1 MENDI
6 KLPNGYKYSK
16 VGVIPEDWDC
26 VKLGTLGTFKKGKGV
41 STSNTI
47 ESGLSA
53 MMYGDI
59 YVKYNTKFY
68 TTDYR
73 ISEEDAKGS
82 TPIEKNTL
90 LFTCS
95 GETPEEIGKCVCYLG
110 DDTVYIGGDILS
122 FVQEGNDSL
131 FLAYQQNYYSQ
142 IKQKARMGQGNSVV
156 HIYEKQLSSL
166 NVCIPRDINEQ
177 RQIAKILSEQD
188 RIIELNEALIE
199 RKIQLKKYLLQVL
212 LNYGADY
219 HLRTDEDCDDWKD
232 TQLKKVLKER
242 KEYAEKGTGYEHISL
257 TKEGV
262 VPKSD
267 RYERDFLVKDTEK
280 KYKITRTNDICYN
293 PANLKFGVISRNRY
307 GEGIF
312 SPIYVTYEVSK
323 KYDVDFIG
331 FFVERWDFINRIRKY
346 EQGTVY
352 ERMAVSSKDFLRGT
366 FKLPE
371 INEQKSIS
379 KILLETANEIDC
391 IKNKVALEKRKKM
404 ALMQLLLTGK
414 VRTKIE

>member
-199 RKIQLKKYLLQVL
+199 RKIQHKKYLLQVL

>member
-166 NVCIPRDINEQ
+166 NVCIPRDIN
-177 RQIAKILSEQD
+177 
-188 RIIELNEALIE
+188 
-199 RKIQLKKYLLQVL
+199 
-212 LNYGADY
+212 
-219 HLRTDEDCDDWKD
+219 
-232 TQLKKVLKER
+232 
-242 KEYAEKGTGYEHISL
+242 
-257 TKEGV
+257 
-262 VPKSD
+262 
-267 RYERDFLVKDTEK
+267 
-280 KYKITRTNDICYN
+280 
-293 PANLKFGVISRNRY
+293 
-307 GEGIF
+307 
-312 SPIYVTYEVSK
+312 
-323 KYDVDFIG
+323 
-331 FFVERWDFINRIRKY
+331 
-346 EQGTVY
+346 
-352 ERMAVSSKDFLRGT
+352 
-366 FKLPE
+366 
-371 INEQKSIS
+371 
-379 KILLETANEIDC
+379 
-391 IKNKVALEKRKKM
+391 
-404 ALMQLLLTGK
+404 
-414 VRTKIE
+414 

>member
-1 MENDI
+1 M
-6 KLPNGYKYSK
+6 
-16 VGVIPEDWDC
+16 
-26 VKLGTLGTFKKGKGV
+26 
-41 STSNTI
+41 
-47 ESGLSA
+47 
-53 MMYGDI
+53 
-59 YVKYNTKFY
+59 
-68 TTDYR
+68 
-73 ISEEDAKGS
+73 
-82 TPIEKNTL
+82 
-90 LFTCS
+90 
-95 GETPEEIGKCVCYLG
+95 
-110 DDTVYIGGDILS
+110 
-122 FVQEGNDSL
+122 
-131 FLAYQQNYYSQ
+131 
-142 IKQKARMGQGNSVV
+142 
-156 HIYEKQLSSL
+156 
-166 NVCIPRDINEQ
+166 
-177 RQIAKILSEQD
+177 
-188 RIIELNEALIE
+188 NEALIE
-199 RKIQLKKYLLQVL
+199 RKIQHKKYLLQVL